1 MVSINKQTC
10 IGCGNC
16 KATCPKVFDL
26 KEGKAFVKKGQENSK
41 ESCVKEAVE
50 GCPTNSIKA

>member
-16 KATCPKVFDL
+16 KATCPEVFDV
-26 KEGKAFVKKGQENSK
+26 KEGKAFVKKGQASSK
-41 ESCVKEAVE
+41 AGCVKAAAD
-50 GCPTNSIKA
+50 GCPTNSIRA